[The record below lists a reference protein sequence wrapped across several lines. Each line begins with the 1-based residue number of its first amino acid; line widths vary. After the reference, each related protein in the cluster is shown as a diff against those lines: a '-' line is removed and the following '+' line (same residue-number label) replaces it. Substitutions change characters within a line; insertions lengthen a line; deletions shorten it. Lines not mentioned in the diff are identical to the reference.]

1 MAPISRGDGPHVP
14 WATGEAIQIDEI
26 SVDDGTGTTIPVTEI
41 WQRTGVDSTLVL
53 HQGKIVYEHYQGDM
67 NASIRHAMFSCTK
80 SVVGLLV
87 ESLIH
92 EGAIDPKAKA
102 SSYIEELATSPAGS
116 ATVRQLLDMQAQFMF
131 SDAPKVDGQVQVD
144 YLMGLGLMPRTP
156 DYQGPNGVYE
166 VLERARPMGEHGGY
180 FRYDNG
186 STDTLGWILRR
197 VTGIALNQLISQRLW
212 SKLGCEQDACMTLD
226 STGVEWAGGGMASR
240 LRDFVRLGE
249 MVRCEGQFNG
259 QQILAPAVY
268 ASIYQGGDPA
278 AFAAG
283 AAVPI
288 GGSYRS
294 QFWFNHDRHAS
305 FGFRG
310 QYGQRIWIAPKAEV
324 VIAQFAA
331 DTHLAALEP
340 LRLRGFQGIADRF
353 I

>member
-1 MAPISRGDGPHVP
+1 MATISRGEGPHVP
-14 WATGEAIQIDEI
+14 WAAGESLQVEGLV
-26 SVDDGTGTTIPVTEI
+26 VDDGTGASLPITEI
-41 WQRTGVDSTLVL
+41 WRRTGVDSTLVL
-53 HQGKIVYEHYQGDM
+53 HRGKIVFEHYQGDM
-67 NASIRHAMFSCTK
+67 NATIRHAMFSCTK

-92 EGAIDPKAKA
+92 EGAIDPQAKA
-102 SSYIEELATSPAGS
+102 RTYIGELADSPAGRAS
-116 ATVRQLLDMQAQFMF
+116 VRQLLDMEAHFMF

-197 VTGIALNQLISQRLW
+197 VTGLDLNQLISQSLW
-212 SKLGCEQDACMTLD
+212 SKLGCEQDALMTLD

-249 MVRCEGQFNG
+249 MLRGHGQFNG
-259 QQILAPAVY
+259 QQILAPEVY
-268 ASIYQGGDPA
+268 SGLYQGGDPA
-278 AFAAG
+278 TFAAG
-283 AAVPI
+283 AAVPV

-294 QFWFNHDRHAS
+294 QFWFNHDRHQS
-305 FGFRG
+305 FGMRG
-310 QYGQRIWIAPKAEV
+310 QYGQRVWIAPKAEV

-340 LRLRGFQGIADRF
+340 LRLRGFQGIADLYL
-353 I
+353 